1 MLLLS
6 EKRSRILLISCLI
19 IAVTLSHFGTPNTL
33 MYLHV
38 LLREL
43 YFIPVFLAGLWFGKK
58 GGLIAATVTVAIYL
72 HHALTVMMPTSEMAV
87 STGIEILLLFV
98 AGLLSGTYA
107 DIKRGYL
114 ETIHGPKAHTVVSSP
129 AEQRLLVYVDDSG
142 AAMNVIRYVADMFGQ
157 VPDVRV
163 TLLSVLRE
171 PNADLPSPNEQ
182 ESPKNPES
190 KNLVLE
196 KAREILIKS
205 GFADDFVESRL
216 VRRYNVRAS
225 DALLRQQK
233 AGAYTAI
240 VLGRRPLSRAEEFL
254 FGDTAIRLVRSAT
267 CPVWVVADD
276 SDPQNSS
283 EETATALEDSS
294 SASHSENPLLATR

>member
-1 MLLLS
+1 MSNRKARVLLV
-6 EKRSRILLISCLI
+6 SCLI
-19 IAVTLSHFGTPNTL
+19 MAITVLHFGTPNKL

-43 YFIPVFLAGLWFGKK
+43 YFVPVFLAGLWFGKK
-58 GGLIAATVTVAIYL
+58 GGLVAATVTVAIYL
-72 HHALTVMMPTSEMAV
+72 HHALTVMMPTSEMAA

-98 AGLLSGTYA
+98 VGLLSGTYA

-114 ETIHGPKAHTVVSSP
+114 GTIHGPKANTIASSP

-163 TLLSVLRE
+163 TLLSVLGE
-171 PNADLPSPNEQ
+171 PNSDLPSSNKLQ
-182 ESPKNPES
+182 EEERAKNPES
-190 KNLVLE
+190 NNLVLG
-196 KAREILIKS
+196 KARKILTES

-216 VRRYNVRAS
+216 VRRYNARTS
-225 DALLRQQK
+225 DVLLRQQK
-233 AGAYTAI
+233 AGSYTAI

-254 FGDTAIRLVRSAT
+254 FGDTPIRLVRKAT

-276 SDPQNSS
+276 LDPQDST
-283 EETATALEDSS
+283 EEMATAPEDLS
-294 SASHSENPLLATR
+294 SAPHSKNPLLATR